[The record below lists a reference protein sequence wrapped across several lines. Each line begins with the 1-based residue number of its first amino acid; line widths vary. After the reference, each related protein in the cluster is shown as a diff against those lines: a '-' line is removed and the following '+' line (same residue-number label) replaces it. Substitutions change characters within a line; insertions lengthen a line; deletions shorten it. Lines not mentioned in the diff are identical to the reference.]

1 MSDIVH
7 KGPAADPSAAP
18 RSRFPRLPLFTAI
31 AMVGFVL
38 ALALFGRITD
48 IGTVR
53 AEFGKPI
60 AIRDFVIQK
69 EAELAKVVDLRSGQV
84 IAEFKN
90 EGFVFGVI
98 RGMERIRLTREIAND
113 QPYRL
118 IKWQNGWVSLSDTVT
133 GERVYLNAFG
143 PDNVAAFERFLQE
156 QRS

>member
-7 KGPAADPSAAP
+7 KGPVADPSDAP
-18 RSRFPRLPLFTAI
+18 RPRFPRLPLYTAI
-31 AMVGFVL
+31 VMVGFVL
-38 ALALFGRITD
+38 ALALFGRLTD

-53 AEFGKPI
+53 AEFGEPV
-60 AIRDFVIQK
+60 AIRDFVIHK
-69 EAELAKVVDLRSGQV
+69 ASGTAKVVDVRTGEL
-84 IAEFKN
+84 IAEFNN

-143 PDNVAAFERFLQE
+143 PDNVAAFERFLHE